1 MVRQAN
7 IAPERPGFGKR
18 FVRPVLVLFLVMV
31 SSWLVYN
38 LSWRLENVG
47 LHRVLA
53 SLSGTLLFLSVAF
66 GTLAVYP
73 WVYFKGGSWKERV
86 TASLVNPFLWAT
98 KECVRLCISF
108 SFFECAYYYANPLNV
123 WLAFGVIAEMGLAEL
138 LCRQRL
144 RKGGDPVRVLH
155 PLPVAALL
163 IGLSLVV
170 FLYLWGQGEN
180 AYALFLEGYRA
191 FFGPGTGVGV
201 TL

>member
-1 MVRQAN
+1 MVRQAS

-18 FVRPVLVLFLVMV
+18 FVRPVLLLFLVMV

-73 WVYFKGGSWKERV
+73 WVYFKGGSW
-86 TASLVNPFLWAT
+86 

-155 PLPVAALL
+155 PLPVAALS